1 MEKDDHKL
9 CFCLKQGL
17 KEHNIGIKW
26 GLHMNFPNSYPFS
39 QKSGFLG
46 GMKSGALLYLKLF
59 LLGWLK
65 AISVGKALWS
75 AEKRSD

>member
-9 CFCLKQGL
+9 CFCIKQGL

-26 GLHMNFPNSYPFS
+26 GLQTNFLIFPKSYPFS

-46 GMKSGALLYLKLF
+46 GMKSGVLLYQLNQFEARITFGFSSRLNETPA
-59 LLGWLK
+59 G
-65 AISVGKALWS
+65 
-75 AEKRSD
+75 